1 MMIVCSRLQV
11 QERGARREGRGR
23 RRGGGAARRP
33 QGAAEA
39 RPHSL
44 QGHEHGAK
52 ALRRSQVGVA
62 RLHGALQGG
71 GGARAGARAAAPRAP
86 RRAAGRAARAPRH
99 AGQARLEPR
108 RPVGAHTKYTS
119 FHSLQESFFNINHN
133 KYFMTENY
141 VYEGTQMRPTAE
153 EVN

>member
-1 MMIVCSRLQV
+1 MIDCFSDLQV

-23 RRGGGAARRP
+23 RGRP

-108 RPVGAHTKYTS
+108 RPVGAHTKFTLC
-119 FHSLQESFFNINHN
+119 HSLQESFFNINDD
-133 KYFMTENY
+133 KYFT
-141 VYEGTQMRPTAE
+141 T
-153 EVN
+153 